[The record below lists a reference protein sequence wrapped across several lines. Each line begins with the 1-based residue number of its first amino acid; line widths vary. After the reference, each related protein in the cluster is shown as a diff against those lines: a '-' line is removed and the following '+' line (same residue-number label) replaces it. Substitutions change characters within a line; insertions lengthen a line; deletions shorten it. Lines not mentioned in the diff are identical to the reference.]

1 MTHYS
6 NILGCLL
13 GTALGDSVGLRR
25 EGLSRKR
32 AHKMYGGPPLSASF
46 ILGLGF
52 CSDDTEHTQ
61 MVGRALVLSDGEVGK
76 FEQAMSR
83 QLKRWLMTLP
93 AGVGL
98 ATLRACIK
106 LLLGFGPKRS
116 GVFSAGNGPAMRTAL
131 IGVWAKSDE
140 QLNELVSSCT
150 RLTHTDPKAEEGA
163 MLVAK
168 AARLSSSGQRIEPI
182 DFLKKEVDEIEG
194 EELREYLQKAIE
206 ALEDEKVPL
215 EFADSIGWADG
226 VSGYVN
232 HSVPAALYCWAASPN
247 DFRRCVE
254 NVVLMG
260 GDTDSVAAI
269 AGAIC
274 GANVG
279 SDNLPPDWLN
289 SLAEWP
295 RGKSWMQRLA
305 KALSDQAEGEKK
317 PKPPQM
323 HWLATIPRNLIFA
336 AVVLGI
342 GFRRLLPPY

>member
-1 MTHYS
+1 MAHYS
-6 NILGCLL
+6 HILGCLL

-25 EGLSRKR
+25 EGLSRRR
-32 AHKMYGGPPLSASF
+32 AEKIYGGPPLGAIF
-46 ILGLGF
+46 IVGHGF

-76 FEQAMSR
+76 FEQELSR
-83 QLKRWLMTLP
+83 QLKRWLITLP
-93 AGVGL
+93 AGIGL

-131 IGVWAKSDE
+131 IGVWAKSDK
-140 QLNELVSSCT
+140 QLEELVRSCT

-163 MLVAK
+163 LLVAK
-168 AARLSSSGQRIEPI
+168 AARLSANGQHIEPI
-182 DFLKKEVDEIEG
+182 DFLRKEVGEIQC
-194 EELREYLQKAIE
+194 EELRECLQKAIE
-206 ALEDEKVPL
+206 ALDDEQDPL
-215 EFADSIGWADG
+215 EFADSLGWADG

-232 HSVPAALYCWAASPN
+232 HSVPAALYCWADSPS

-254 NVVLMG
+254 NAVLMG

-279 SDNLPPDWLN
+279 SDNLPIDWLN

-295 RGKSWMQRLA
+295 RSKGWMQRLA
-305 KALSDQAEGEKK
+305 EALSDQAEGEET